1 MQCVT
6 YSSQRVVIFQ
16 LVFHLQW
23 MQFSQHSEAIPFYHD
38 HSNPIS
44 RAVEIPHMSISY
56 ICLPNLHATFL
67 PGDQMII
74 LIVK

>member
-1 MQCVT
+1 MLIMCNLRYMQHTYNT
-6 YSSQRVVIFQ
+6 YSSRRIVTFQ

-44 RAVEIPHMSISY
+44 RAVEIPHMSICMY
-56 ICLPNLHATFL
+56 A
-67 PGDQMII
+67 
-74 LIVK
+74 